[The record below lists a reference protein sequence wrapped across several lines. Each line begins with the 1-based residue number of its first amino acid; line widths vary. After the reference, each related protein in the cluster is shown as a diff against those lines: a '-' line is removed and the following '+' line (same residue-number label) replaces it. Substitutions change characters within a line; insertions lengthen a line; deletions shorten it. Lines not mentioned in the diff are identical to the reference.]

1 MKKKENKE
9 QGQNVPEKDKQN
21 KKEDKWKAELNSEK
35 LKKRE
40 RIIRIIKI
48 SLLII
53 ALFLIIIYFLLRL
66 FYDGGAFTV
75 ALGLML

>member
-53 ALFLIIIYFLLRL
+53 ALFLILIYFL
-66 FYDGGAFTV
+66 
-75 ALGLML
+75 